1 MAYKVY
7 LIEDIDVNNWIELDC
22 EGVDFSTTFAV
33 SQVADIANRT
43 DSITKQIR
51 FNGTKTNNLAFG
63 SFFHQNVVADFELDN
78 RLFFNYNPLR
88 AVDCLIYEDSAL
100 LLRGELRVVSI
111 DSDASGNPI
120 YETVIT
126 GSFINFKETIQT
138 LLLDDL
144 DFTDFRHRYSWN
156 NIKDSW
162 DLRTERYNVSGNTY
176 SFKPFQKGSG
186 YVYPFID
193 YGHIYKNIDA
203 NANLNSIPIKNFK
216 PAIFVKEYFDRIFSQ
231 EALVGY
237 TYEVKGSSD
246 LIDRF
251 NSLIIPCN
259 VEKLNSKSST
269 SLTVFSDANQT
280 RDSDRTVIDGDNFKM
295 YRYVNLDSFI
305 DPNDLVNSYGNY
317 LDGELPQ
324 CVYVVNREFLA
335 NGYAKLTFANIFNK
349 YLTPVKVTLQLCER
363 DFIAAADGDFDS
375 SNWNVI
381 QSSNTVTIPKDAG
394 LNNVTL
400 EMEIGER
407 TYEETSQLCLRVFF
421 EGAPFALEFSIFG
434 VGMVYTI
441 NHAQFKFPKD
451 SNSSIT
457 YGLDINDVMIPE
469 PVKGIK
475 QMDFI
480 KSIINLFNLY
490 VYTEKER
497 PKHLIF
503 QTYNDYYA
511 YSSLN
516 LLPTNA
522 VDWSA
527 KIDYSKPPKV
537 KPNIDLP
544 KSYLFTFKDDDD
556 YINKDYKTRNS
567 EACGTFKFNDSYGLR
582 AEKKVEL
589 LFSPSPLV
597 QYKGT
602 GRIHPAIYTVESNN
616 KKPTKSNVRIMYYN
630 GVKFCQ
636 PYFVGKDVV
645 TDATYTVLPVGL
657 GLSTYPQAGNYY
669 LGLGVN
675 NSTPI
680 DDLNFGVAK
689 TFYFDNLS
697 THLNCPTGYQ
707 VYYRDQVSELTK
719 PNISFVSCQGYLNEI
734 DVANLNLRRPVFVD
748 FGKWGHHYYK
758 VLSVEYHNRNEMS
771 ELQLQKIT
779 I

>member
-1 MAYKVY
+1 MAYQVY

-51 FNGTKTNNLAFG
+51 FSGTKTNNLAFG
-63 SFFHQNVVADFELDN
+63 TFFHQNVVADFEIDT

-100 LLRGELRVVSI
+100 LLRGELRVVAI
-111 DSDASGNPI
+111 DSDANGNPI

-144 DFTDFRHRYSWN
+144 DFSDFRHRFSWS
-156 NIKDSW
+156 NIRDSW
-162 DLRTERYNVSGNTY
+162 DLRTERYNGSYYYT
-176 SFKPFQKGSG
+176 PFQKGKG

-193 YGHIYKNIDA
+193 YGHIYKNLAA
-203 NANLNSIPIKNFK
+203 NTNLNSIPVKNFK
-216 PAIFVKEYFDRIFSQ
+216 PAIFVKEYFDRIFNQ
-231 EALVGY
+231 DQLEGY
-237 TYEVKGSSD
+237 SYEIKGSSD
-246 LIDRF
+246 LIDKF
-251 NSLIIPCN
+251 NSLVIPCN
-259 VEKLNSKSST
+259 VEKLNARSSISAKAYST
-269 SLTVFSDANQT
+269 TNQVRDAQ
-280 RDSDRTVIDGDNFKM
+280 RTVIDGDNFKM
-295 YRYVNLDSFI
+295 YRYVNLELQD
-305 DPNDLVNSYGNY
+305 DGANLLTAYGNY
-317 LDGELPQ
+317 LPGNELPQ
-324 CVYVVNREFLA
+324 CVQLINREFLS
-335 NGYAKLTFANIFNK
+335 NGYAKLRFANIFND
-349 YLTPVKVTLQLCER
+349 YPIDIKVSLQLCER
-363 DFIAAADGDFDS
+363 EFVAAADGGFDDT
-375 SNWNVI
+375 NWNVI
-381 QSSNTVTIPKDAG
+381 QTSNVVTIPKDAG

-407 TYEETSQLCLRVFF
+407 TFEETSQLCLRVIF
-421 EGAPFALEFSIFG
+421 ENAPFALEFSIFG
-434 VGMVYTI
+434 VGVAYTI
-441 NHAQFKFPKD
+441 SNAEFRFPKD
-451 SNSSIT
+451 SNSLIS
-457 YGLDINDVMIPE
+457 YGLDLNDELSPE

-522 VDWSA
+522 ADWSS
-527 KIDYSKPPKV
+527 KIDYSKPPKI

-544 KSYLFTFKDDDD
+544 KSYLFTMKDDEDF
-556 YINKDYKTRNS
+556 INKDYKTKNAES
-567 EACGTFKFNDSYGLR
+567 CGTFKFNDSYGLR

-602 GRIHPAIYTVESNN
+602 GRFHPAIYTIDGTN
-616 KKPTKSNVRIMYYN
+616 KKPTKSNMRIMYYN
-630 GVKFCQ
+630 GVKTCE
-636 PYFVGKDVV
+636 PYIVGKDLV
-645 TDATYTVLPVGL
+645 TDATYTVVPVGS
-657 GLSTYPQAGNYY
+657 LSSYPQVGNYY
-669 LGLGVN
+669 LGAGIN
-675 NSTPI
+675 NKTPI
-680 DDLNFGVAK
+680 ENLYFGLEK
-689 TFYFDNLS
+689 TFYFDFLES
-697 THLNCPTGYQ
+697 HRNCPTGYQ